1 MWSRNTA
8 TASHNLHPRT
18 KGLLSE
24 IMLIADKSGPGINLT
39 TLLGPIYSSI
49 LLLIQ
54 LRIQIFY
61 SADMAPDPCC
71 FKIFLGRASFH
82 LNACLLFKLQQ
93 LVTRARRRFFKN
105 KLQALWFL
113 LFGDIKGENVS
124 RPFQAIINDIKY
136 LLPKSVVTKFPSNFL
151 CVCVGGGS

>member
-8 TASHNLHPRT
+8 TASHNLQPKT
-18 KGLLSE
+18 KGMLSE

-93 LVTRARRRFFKN
+93 LARRARRRFFKN
-105 KLQALWFL
+105 NETFTNYKPYDSCCLVIFKGKMCPDHFRQL
-113 LFGDIKGENVS
+113 LMISNTYSQS
-124 RPFQAIINDIKY
+124 R
-136 LLPKSVVTKFPSNFL
+136 S
-151 CVCVGGGS
+151 

>member
-8 TASHNLHPRT
+8 TASHNLHPRP

-54 LRIQIFY
+54 L
-61 SADMAPDPCC
+61 
-71 FKIFLGRASFH
+71 KIHYFTHSRYGTRPLLFQYILSRASFH
-82 LNACLLFKLQQ
+82 LNTCLSCNNFAR
-93 LVTRARRRFFKN
+93 RARRRFFKN
-105 KLQALWFL
+105 NETFTNYKPYDSCCLVIFKGKMCPDHFRQL
-113 LFGDIKGENVS
+113 LMISNTYSQS
-124 RPFQAIINDIKY
+124 R
-136 LLPKSVVTKFPSNFL
+136 S
-151 CVCVGGGS
+151 